1 MECSHC
7 CSGRRNNGR
16 RHVSSSSF
24 SINVCLIFFLV
35 CFLKHIILYANCT
48 GIVAWSKPN
57 AWSKM
62 DLGTGRALH
71 VWETAANNAY
81 SLLYGGLDINGYAT
95 TDTYI
100 LWHGGSKKFGK
111 DIEQPYWEIIP
122 GIAPSPGKRFAS
134 AASAVGEN
142 EILIFGGSLK
152 YKFLGD
158 TWIFNGVKKTW
169 RRAGY

>member
-16 RHVSSSSF
+16 RRISSSSI
-24 SINVCLIFFLV
+24 STNVCLIFFLV
-35 CFLKHIILYANCT
+35 CFLKHIIYANCT

-100 LWHGGSKKFGK
+100 LLHGGSK
-111 DIEQPYWEIIP
+111 IW
-122 GIAPSPGKRFAS
+122 KR
-134 AASAVGEN
+134 
-142 EILIFGGSLK
+142 
-152 YKFLGD
+152 Y
-158 TWIFNGVKKTW
+158 
-169 RRAGY
+169 